1 MTDPSDKA
9 RAEIRARMQA
19 KLAAMSD
26 EERHEA
32 SSAACTR
39 LAGLEVFKHA
49 CLVMLYLP
57 LAGEVDTTS
66 LAIRCFQMGKTVC
79 VPRMDWK
86 RKDLNAVEVTGFDDN
101 VMETDEHGL
110 RSPRGG
116 RPVVPESIDL
126 AVVPALAFDTQGNR
140 VGRAGGYFDR
150 FLLRLKRSA
159 VSVGLAFDGQIIDA
173 APVSERHVR
182 LDVIVTDRRVS
193 HARRSRSRR

>member
-32 SSAACTR
+32 SISACTR

-49 CLVMLYLP
+49 GLVMLYMP

-66 LAIRCFQMGKTVC
+66 LAIRCFQMGKNVC

-86 RKDLNAVEVTGFDDN
+86 RRDLSAVEVTGFDDH

-126 AVVPALAFDTQGNR
+126 VVVPALAFDAQGNR

>member
-26 EERHEA
+26 AERHEA

-49 CLVMLYLP
+49 GLVMLYMP

-86 RKDLNAVEVTGFDDN
+86 RKDLNAVEVTGFDDH

-116 RPVVPESIDL
+116 RLVVPESIDL
-126 AVVPALAFDTQGNR
+126 VVVPALAFDTQGNR

>member
-49 CLVMLYLP
+49 GLVMLYMP

-86 RKDLNAVEVTGFDDN
+86 RKDLNAVEVTGFDDH

-126 AVVPALAFDTQGNR
+126 VVVPALAFDTQGNR